1 VKQSELEITFLLCL
15 LYTDRELTVNKIGL
29 PRYKCF
35 VNIPDQAGKKGDF
48 RNLLFTKEE
57 NCSTIQNTI
66 NWEVW
71 P

>member
-1 VKQSELEITFLLCL
+1 MKFPLGL
-15 LYTDRELTVNKIGL
+15 LYTDEELAVNKIEL
-29 PRYKCF
+29 RRYKCF
-35 VNIPDQAGKKGDF
+35 VNNPDSVRKKGDF

-57 NCSTIQNTI
+57 NCSTIQDTI